1 MTFNEMLI
9 KRRKEVGQTQDD
21 LADKLG
27 VSRQSVSKWENG
39 ECMPDSE
46 KLIKLSDVLDI
57 SLDELTGRTER
68 TSAAA
73 AQPAPAPA
81 SRISKR
87 AQTIIAAAVCLVF
100 GAACFLAGRYLFPF
114 KKGASSEHASARTTE
129 APSEKP
135 TEAPSAAPTNTPVP
149 SPTPEPTPEPRRL
162 DCPSKEELNPHDCST
177 VLAWLEHESML
188 NEKSNGE
195 WLNPD
200 FDQDDP
206 ATWFYEAEGRIFPV
220 ATWDEEGYLSQF
232 VLYDGGGCFGN
243 IDLSG
248 CERLDYV
255 YIHGYY
261 SMNHIDLT
269 GCRLATGVS
278 LIETGID
285 SISPEPIVAPQL
297 VIFESHFKH
306 LHWRQA
312 LPLNEEQY
320 SSGLEVILDADGGGT
335 VGITGY
341 MDTDYY
347 VMYLCAHSDDYLD
360 FKFVGWYDA
369 DGNLVSTE
377 EQLLLN
383 KLDMFDDPAFP
394 SGTLVLTARFEPM

>member
-57 SLDELTGRTER
+57 SLDELTGRAER
-68 TSAAA
+68 KSSAP
-73 AQPAPAPA
+73 AQPAPAQAP
-81 SRISKR
+81 RISKR
-87 AQTIIAAAVCLVF
+87 VQALIAAAVCLAF

-114 KKGASSEHASARTTE
+114 KKGASSELLKAETTE
-129 APSEKP
+129 APTS
-135 TEAPSAAPTNTPVP
+135 APTNTPEPTNAPVP
-149 SPTPEPTPEPRRL
+149 TNTPEPIRV
-162 DCPSKEELNPHDCST
+162 DCPSKNELNPHDFNA

-188 NEKSNGE
+188 GEKSNGE
-195 WLNPD
+195 YLNPD
-200 FDQDDP
+200 FDADDP
-206 ATWFYEAEGRIFPV
+206 ATWCYKLEDTIYPI
-220 ATWDEEGYLSQF
+220 ATWDEEGYLTQF
-232 VLYDGGGCFGN
+232 VLYYGDGCFGN

-248 CERLDYV
+248 CERLDHV
-255 YIHGYY
+255 CINDCY

-278 LIETGID
+278 LNETGVD
-285 SISPEPIVAPQL
+285 SISPEPIVAPHL
-297 VIFESHFKH
+297 FIGYSHFKH

-312 LPLNEEQY
+312 LPQNEEQY

-341 MDTDYY
+341 PDEHYY

-383 KLDMFDDPAFP
+383 KLEMFDDPAFP
-394 SGTLVLTARFEPM
+394 KGTLVLTARFEPI

>member
-1 MTFNEMLI
+1 MTFSEMLI

-57 SLDELTGRTER
+57 SLDELTGRVER
-68 TSAAA
+68 KTPAEVTPAA
-73 AQPAPAPA
+73 APAP
-81 SRISKR
+81 RIKKLTQ
-87 AQTIIAAAVCLVF
+87 ALIAAAVCLAF

-114 KKGASSEHASARTTE
+114 KKGASSEHTLVQPTE

-135 TEAPSAAPTNTPVP
+135 TEAPTAALTSTPVP
-149 SPTPEPTPEPRRL
+149 TNTPEPTPEPIKV
-162 DCPSKEELNPHDCST
+162 DCPSKEELNPYDYGK

-188 NEKSNGE
+188 SEKSNGE

-200 FDQDDP
+200 FDADDP
-206 ATWFYEAEGRIFPV
+206 ATWCYEMEGSIHPV

-232 VLYDGGGCFGN
+232 VLYYGDGCFGD

-255 YIHGYY
+255 YIREYY
-261 SMNHIDLT
+261 SIGHIDLT

-278 LIETGID
+278 LNETGVD
-285 SISPEPIVAPQL
+285 SISPEPIVAPRL
-297 VIFESHFKH
+297 IIYESHFKH

-320 SSGLEVILDADGGGT
+320 SSGLEVILDAEGGGT
-335 VGITGY
+335 VGMTGY
-341 MDTDYY
+341 PDEDYY
-347 VMYLCAHSDDYLD
+347 VMYLCAHSDDDLD
-360 FKFVGWYDA
+360 SKFVGWYDA
-369 DGNLVSTE
+369 EGNLVSAE

-383 KLDMFDDPAFP
+383 KLDMFDEPAFP
-394 SGTLVLTARFEPM
+394 SGKLVLTARFEPI